1 MSTYLMWE
9 FKNVKVGRF
18 HSARTKEQR
27 TAMLD
32 KGYVDISKMNGLEIP
47 YPTGKKTGSGVTPE
61 PRKVTVKS
69 TAKAAA

>member
-47 YPTGKKTGSGVTPE
+47 YPTGKTTGSGVTPE
-61 PRKVTVKS
+61 PKTPK
-69 TAKAAA
+69 TEAAA